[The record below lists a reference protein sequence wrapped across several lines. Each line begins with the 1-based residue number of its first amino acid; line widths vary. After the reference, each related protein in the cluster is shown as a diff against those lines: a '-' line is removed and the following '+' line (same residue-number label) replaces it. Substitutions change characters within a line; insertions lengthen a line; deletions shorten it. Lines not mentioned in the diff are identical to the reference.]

1 MPAHHYGGAM
11 NARRG
16 VIPLLA
22 AVVGV
27 GLMAWSFATGVS
39 AALDGSGAGSLVYQ
53 VIFIAAAVLVLA
65 SLVIAVIN
73 LVRGD
78 SRPLAIITI
87 LVAFAPLIAVIVL
100 SVQASS

>member
-1 MPAHHYGGAM
+1 M

-39 AALDGSGAGSLVYQ
+39 AALDGSGTGSFVYQ
-53 VIFIAAAVLVLA
+53 LIFIAAAVLVLA

-78 SRPLAIITI
+78 SRPLAVITI

-100 SVQASS
+100 SAQANA